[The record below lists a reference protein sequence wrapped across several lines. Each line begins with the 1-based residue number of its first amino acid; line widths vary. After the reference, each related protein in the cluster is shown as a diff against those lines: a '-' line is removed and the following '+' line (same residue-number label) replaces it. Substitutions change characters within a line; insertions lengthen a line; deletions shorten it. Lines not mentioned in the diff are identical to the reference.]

1 MREGIADYPMKSSVK
16 PRLTAGTL
24 MLVLA
29 IAALATFWYAKR
41 TWIEP
46 ENDISPMPG
55 SEFSDNKALSL
66 PEGGQPL
73 AYEELTPERFLT
85 LLAQYK
91 VPAGITWEVETTVFA
106 ASGSRTKVGSLQRTG
121 DDYEITL
128 EEDGRVTRSVKR
140 TGSTVTVDGTVLPY
154 SAAYAPLRQLGMA
167 DIEYLLKVDPSA
179 IAEAGWAEL
188 DSRQVLYVKLNDPA
202 LPQTEVYFVSVE
214 LGLPLRC
221 ETYEGDNMTY
231 LARTLSVEEQ
241 EAG

>member
-1 MREGIADYPMKSSVK
+1 MKSSVK

-29 IAALATFWYAKR
+29 IAALVTFWYAKR

-73 AYEELTPERFLT
+73 VYEELTPERFLA
-85 LLAQYK
+85 LLAQYE
-91 VPAGITWEVETTVFA
+91 VPAGISWEVETTVYA
-106 ASGSRTKVGSLQRTG
+106 DSGSRTKVGSLQRTG

-128 EEDGRVTRSVKR
+128 TEDGRTTRSVKR
-140 TGSTVTVDGTVLPY
+140 TGGTVAVDGATLPY

-167 DIEYLLKVDPSA
+167 DIEYLLKVDPTA

-188 DSRQVLYVKLNDPA
+188 EGRQVLYVKLNDPD
-202 LPQTEVYFVSVE
+202 LPQAESYWVSVE

-221 ETYEGDNMTY
+221 ETYEGDKMTY
-231 LARTLSVEEQ
+231 LARTLSVEERQ
-241 EAG
+241 AG

>member
-1 MREGIADYPMKSSVK
+1 MKSSVK
-16 PRLTAGTL
+16 PRLTAGSL

-29 IAALATFWYAKR
+29 VAALVTFWYAKR

-66 PEGGQPL
+66 PESGQPL

-91 VPAGITWEVETTVFA
+91 VPAGINWEVETTVYA

-128 EEDGRVTRSVKR
+128 EEDGRVTRTVKR
-140 TGSTVTVDGTVLPY
+140 TGSTVAVDGIVLPY

-167 DIEYLLKVDPSA
+167 DIEYLLRVDPAA
-179 IAEAGWAEL
+179 IVEAGWGEL
-188 DSRQVLYVKLNDPA
+188 DTRQVLYVKLEDPA
-202 LPQTEVYFVSVE
+202 LPQTEIYWVSVE

-221 ETYEGDNMTY
+221 ETYEGDNLTY

-241 EAG
+241 EDG

>member
-1 MREGIADYPMKSSVK
+1 MKNSVK

-29 IAALATFWYAKR
+29 IAALVTFWYAKR

-46 ENDISPMPG
+46 ENDISPMPD

-73 AYEELTPERFLT
+73 AYEELTPERFLA
-85 LLAQYK
+85 LLAQYQ
-91 VPAGITWEVETTVFA
+91 VPAGIAWEVETTVYA
-106 ASGSRTKVGSLQRTG
+106 DSGSRTKVGNLQRTG
-121 DDYEITL
+121 DDYEVTL
-128 EEDGRVTRSVKR
+128 TEDGRVTRAVKR
-140 TGSTVTVDGTVLPY
+140 TGGTVTVDGATLPY
-154 SAAYAPLRQLGMA
+154 SAAYTPLRQLGMA
-167 DIEYLLKVDPSA
+167 DIEYLLRVDTSA

-188 DSRQVLYVKLNDPA
+188 EGRQVLYVKLVDPD
-202 LPQTEVYFVSVE
+202 LPQTESYWVSVE

-221 ETYEGDNMTY
+221 ETYEGDKMTY
-231 LARTLSVEEQ
+231 LARTLSVEER